1 MFFVTK
7 MPCPIVLC
15 GRSSLSCE
23 SDEEET
29 PLNLPSET
37 CCNPFLSIVKDS
49 ALHLQEKYAGIYFPC
64 SDTVL

>member
-7 MPCPIVLC
+7 MPCLIVMC

-37 CCNPFLSIVKDS
+37 CDPFLSIVKDS

>member
-37 CCNPFLSIVKDS
+37 CNPFLSIVKDS
-49 ALHLQEKYAGIYFPC
+49 ALHLQEKYAGINF
-64 SDTVL
+64 